1 MGCDADYDGLNFTTY
16 SEANGTFNFIGYYG
30 GKPKYQN
37 AANSWYL
44 QYEMMD
50 NRWVIATST
59 GVIRYYGIDFPCPIW
74 SPYKLSADDSP
85 EGSIS

>member
-50 NRWVIATST
+50 NRWVIATDM
-59 GVIRYYGIDFPCPIW
+59 GVIRYYGIDSHCPIW